1 MKKYY
6 IGKETLD
13 ALEDTHIE
21 LKYYVLETEREF
33 DNTMLKEYGV
43 EIEKQDSNRIEKS
56 QVSNITTNQT
66 RIDFIVKTLMKNNV
80 TPVHLHDVIVD
91 ML

>member
-6 IGKETLD
+6 IGKETLKI
-13 ALEDTHIE
+13 LESTDLE
-21 LKYYVLETEREF
+21 LSYYILENEHEI
-33 DNTMLKEYGV
+33 DNIKFTEYGI
-43 EIEKQDSNRIEKS
+43 EIEKKDANRIEKS
-56 QVSNITTNQT
+56 QVVNITTNQT

-80 TPVHLHDVIVD
+80 TPVHLHDVIED